1 MTKAMKISLYPQL
14 FRNSVQHQT
23 SILLGSG
30 GELEPILTFGERVAG
45 RRFGGKGVKSAL
57 LSGRKKVKQVHNK
70 KAHQWR
76 A

>member
-1 MTKAMKISLYPQL
+1 MKISLYPQL
-14 FRNSVQHQT
+14 FRNRVQHQT
-23 SILLGSG
+23 SVLLGSG
-30 GELEPILTFGERVAG
+30 GELEPTLTLGDRVTGE
-45 RRFGGKGVKSAL
+45 RFGGKGVKSSL